1 MAAQIEDA
9 DYFALR
15 EQEVRELAERAE
27 DPAVRAV
34 HAELARL
41 YAERARQNQAVS
53 ASG

>member
-1 MAAQIEDA
+1 MFAQTNDA

-41 YAERARQNQAVS
+41 YAERARQNRAVP
-53 ASG
+53 ASK

>member
-1 MAAQIEDA
+1 MSAQTEDA

-15 EQEVRELAERAE
+15 EQEVRELAERAD

-41 YAERARQNQAVS
+41 YGQRARQNRS
-53 ASG
+53 APAAE